1 MPELPE
7 VETIRRTLAPVLL
20 GALVSGALRGEHPED
35 ILLDPW
41 PVFARRVRRH
51 RIVALERRGK
61 YLAARFEDGDRLV
74 IHLGMT
80 GELRLSHPATAPG
93 KHCHLALV
101 LRSLRPLPPSL
112 VDQRQRFLLRY
123 LDIRRFGRIALLDQA
138 GWETFTARLGPE
150 PLDPTLDP
158 RALWSRLRE
167 RRTAIKA
174 ALLDQALL
182 AGIGNIYAD
191 EALYQ
196 ARLHP
201 ARRCQTLSLDEVERL
216 LVALRTVLSA
226 AIENAGTTIRDYRD
240 GQGRAGSFQSRLQV
254 YGKPAGTPCPRCG
267 TGLARIRIAG
277 RSSVFCPRCQLLE

>member
-7 VETIRRTLAPVLL
+7 VETIRRTLAPVLI
-20 GALVSGALRGEHPED
+20 GALVIGALRGEHPED

-167 RRTAIKA
+167 RRAAIKA

-191 EALYQ
+191 ETLFQ

-201 ARRCQTLSLDEVERL
+201 ARRCRTLSLDEVERL

-240 GQGRAGSFQSRLQV
+240 GQGRAGSFQSQLQV
-254 YGKPAGTPCPRCG
+254 YGKQAGTPCPRCG

-277 RSSVFCPRCQLLE
+277 RSSVFCPGCQLLE